1 MAIQEYDYKR
11 VRRNSKLTVIQSVLK
26 LQGYI
31 SAKLQ
36 PHRTYHHSRR
46 GYRKKKA
53 PWAML
58 FANELVLCDR
68 HAETVERKLEQCGER
83 TPRSWKREL
92 KHQCDLTFAHFASIL
107 MLL

>member
-1 MAIQEYDYKR
+1 
-11 VRRNSKLTVIQSVLK
+11 
-26 LQGYI
+26 
-31 SAKLQ
+31 
-36 PHRTYHHSRR
+36 
-46 GYRKKKA
+46 
-53 PWAML
+53 ML